1 MADVNYISPSS
12 IMPQLGQVN
21 IPGLAGAMLANQE
34 RDYRDTMDLQKFL
47 SGVGAQKAQIG
58 LEELVRDLPKK
69 AIERERDIQG
79 AGLDLMYKP
88 GERGLSYQ
96 DKVLKSEFDTAVQ
109 PSKIGKTISDNEK
122 GVSNNQLDL
131 INSRLSHVMGLRDML
146 EDDDPT
152 SLQRVLTHAQSI
164 GMKETDPVYQ
174 HLARSGTPA
183 TLRERLSGMEKALKS
198 QKESVWSTVYGK
210 DVNAE
215 VAETRAKLLYDAALN
230 RDRSREY
237 MNDENNRVKLE
248 LAQRRAQTDAL
259 KLAQRAANQNI
270 EQRIV
275 SLRSVGTPE
284 AIKEAEELAA
294 LKLKL
299 SSAKNG
305 QQVALL
311 SAMIEGGKEA
321 ATNPGKL
328 MELFQQHMEKF
339 NAVTGIL
346 TQQFSG
352 VPQQGGGMGFSFGS
366 RGSAQG
372 PGAPGWSTS
381 VAPPTEDGSTGPV
394 VPPGGLTQERNMP
407 SAMGRIT
414 PENEAQNLADLE
426 AYLAAGGPGSDP
438 TKLREALEDQ
448 RRRAAG
454 QPSAPTAPLPQP
466 PASMGTTQAAPAP
479 QAPMPGNN
487 PVNDAF
493 KEFMKN
499 RKKNEVPR

>member
-12 IMPQLGQVN
+12 LMPQLGQVN

-69 AIERERDIQG
+69 EIERQRDIQG
-79 AGLDLMYKP
+79 AGLDLMFKP
-88 GERGLSYQ
+88 GERDLSYRGKVRQ
-96 DKVLKSEFDTAVQ
+96 DEFDSAVQ
-109 PSKIGKTISDNEK
+109 PSKIGKTISDNER
-122 GVSNNQLDL
+122 GISNNQLDL
-131 INSRLSHVMGLRDML
+131 VNSRLSHVMGLRDML

-183 TLRERLSGMEKALKS
+183 TLRQRLEGMEKALKT
-198 QKESVWSTVYGK
+198 QKESIWSQVYGK

-215 VAETRAKLLYDAALN
+215 VAETRARLLYDAALN
-230 RDRSREY
+230 RDRVREES
-237 MNDENNRVKLE
+237 NIRDNNTRE
-248 LAQRRAQTDAL
+248 AIARRRAQTDAL
-259 KLAQRAANQNI
+259 KMAQRVANQGI
-270 EQRIV
+270 DQRIV
-275 SLRSVGTPE
+275 SLRAAGTPE
-284 AIKEAEELAA
+284 AIKEAEELAKFKIA
-294 LKLKL
+294 MAN
-299 SSAKNG
+299 AKTG
-305 QQVALL
+305 AQAAMLA
-311 SAMIEGGKEA
+311 AMIEGGKET

-328 MELFQQHMEKF
+328 MELFQKHMARFTNVE
-339 NAVTGIL
+339 GIL
-346 TQQFSG
+346 TSQYSG
-352 VPQQGGGMGFSFGS
+352 VPSTGGGMGFSFGS
-366 RGSAQG
+366 RESSQG
-372 PGAPGWSTS
+372 TPPPAWSTS

-394 VPPGGLTQERNMP
+394 VPPGGLARERDMP

-426 AYLAAGGPGSDP
+426 AYLARGGPGSDP
-438 TKLREALEDQ
+438 AQLRAAIEEQ
-448 RRRAAG
+448 RRRVEG
-454 QPSAPTAPLPQP
+454 QGANAVPLPQP
-466 PASMGTTQAAPAP
+466 PAGMGTTQEAPAP